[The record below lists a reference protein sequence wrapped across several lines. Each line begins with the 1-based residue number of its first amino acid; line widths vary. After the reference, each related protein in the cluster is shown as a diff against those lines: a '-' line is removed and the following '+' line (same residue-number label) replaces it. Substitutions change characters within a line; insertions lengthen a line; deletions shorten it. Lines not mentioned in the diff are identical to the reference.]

1 MVGFI
6 SDQILA
12 FVGTGTNPIYDDQC
26 IFTLALENLST
37 KPLVKV
43 SGHIV
48 NANFQKYEFMVC
60 LKNQTYIFNMP
71 PTKDGQEKFETYDN

>member
-48 NANFQKYEFMVC
+48 NANF
-60 LKNQTYIFNMP
+60 
-71 PTKDGQEKFETYDN
+71 